1 MPTTVTMP
9 RLSDTMEAG
18 TVIKWHV
25 KEGDTVATG
34 DVLADVETDKATME
48 MQTYDD
54 GVVAKLLIGAGDRV
68 AIGTPIAVI
77 AMEGEDA
84 SSANSA
90 KPAAATAAPAP
101 RAAASTDAPVVVTGT
116 VVMPSAHADTGARAR
131 ISPVARRMAEEFGV
145 DINSLRGTGPGG
157 RVIKRDIEGAAARK
171 GSAAPASVATY
182 AGTTAGSHGSTMP
195 VVAAPAPAAAS
206 SMPVVAGL
214 GSREVAVSSMRQT
227 IARRLVESKS
237 TIPHYQ
243 VSMRFNMDPL
253 LELRKMLNAQLEPQG
268 VKLSVNDF
276 IVRACALAMAQ
287 HPYFNASW
295 AGDRII
301 IHGEVNVGVAVS
313 LPAERGGGL
322 VVAVIRNA
330 DQKGLRQIS
339 LDTRALAEK
348 ARTRGLGPE
357 DMMGA
362 TFTISNLGM
371 YGVDNF
377 TAIINPPNSA
387 ILACGAAA
395 ERPVVRNSQLCVG
408 TELDA
413 TLSLDHRVIDGAM
426 AAEYLT
432 TVRHNLENPATL
444 LV

>member
-25 KEGDTVATG
+25 KEGDTVASG

-77 AMEGEDA
+77 AVDGEDA
-84 SSANSA
+84 SSASGAN
-90 KPAAATAAPAP
+90 PAAASSAPAAPAP
-101 RAAASTDAPVVVTGT
+101 AETPVVVTGT
-116 VVMPSAHADTGARAR
+116 VVMPSAHADNGARAR
-131 ISPVARRMAEEFGV
+131 ISPVARRMAEELGV
-145 DINSLRGTGPGG
+145 DINSLRGSGPGG
-157 RVIKRDIEGAAARK
+157 RVIKRDIESAAARTS
-171 GSAAPASVATY
+171 GGTAPASM
-182 AGTTAGSHGSTMP
+182 MP
-195 VVAAPAPAAAS
+195 VVAASAPAAAPS
-206 SMPVVAGL
+206 LPVVAGP
-214 GSREVAVSSMRQT
+214 GAREVAVSGMRQT

-276 IVRACALAMAQ
+276 IVRSCALAMAQ

-387 ILACGAAA
+387 ILACGAAV
-395 ERPVVRNSQLCVG
+395 ERPVVRGGQLCVG

>member
-1 MPTTVTMP
+1 MPINVTMP
-9 RLSDTMEAG
+9 RLSDTMEQG
-18 TVIKWHV
+18 TVVKWHV
-25 KEGDTVATG
+25 KEGQKVSSG
-34 DVLADVETDKATME
+34 DVIADIETDKATME
-48 MQTYDD
+48 QSVFDD
-54 GVVAKLLIGAGDRV
+54 GVIAKLVCPEGKQVKVGELIAVLAVDGESPADAMAGAGAPAPKTAAPVAKA
-68 AIGTPIAVI
+68 A
-77 AMEGEDA
+77 
-84 SSANSA
+84 
-90 KPAAATAAPAP
+90 PAAAAPAP
-101 RAAASTDAPVVVTGT
+101 AASPIVAAQAVVVEDG
-116 VVMPSAHADTGARAR
+116 PRAR
-131 ISPVARRMAEEFGV
+131 ISPVARRMAQEMGV
-145 DINSLRGTGPGG
+145 DLAQVRGSGPGG
-157 RVIKRDIEGAAARK
+157 RVIKRDIEAAASRK
-171 GSAAPASVATY
+171 GGAAPAP
-182 AGTTAGSHGSTMP
+182 TMP
-195 VVAAPAPAAAS
+195 VVAAPAPVAAP
-206 SMPVVAGL
+206 SMPVVAGP
-214 GSREVAVSSMRQT
+214 GSREVAVSGMRQT

-276 IVRACALAMAQ
+276 IVRSCALAMAQ
-287 HPYFNASW
+287 HPFFNASW
-295 AGDRII
+295 AGDRIV

-357 DMMGA
+357 DMTGA

-387 ILACGAAA
+387 IMACGAAV

-408 TELDA
+408 TEMDA

>member
-25 KEGDTVATG
+25 KEGDTVASG

-77 AMEGEDA
+77 ALDGEDA
-84 SSANSA
+84 SSADSA
-90 KPAAATAAPAP
+90 KPAAAAPVAPAAPE
-101 RAAASTDAPVVVTGT
+101 ASTEEPVVVTGT
-116 VVMPSAHADTGARAR
+116 VVMPSTHADTGARAR
-131 ISPVARRMAEEFGV
+131 ISPVARRMAEELGV

-157 RVIKRDIEGAAARK
+157 RVIKRDIEDAAARMD
-171 GSAAPASVATY
+171 GGAVPA
-182 AGTTAGSHGSTMP
+182 STMP
-195 VVAAPAPAAAS
+195 VVMAPAPAAAPS
-206 SMPVVAGL
+206 LPVVAGP
-214 GSREVAVSSMRQT
+214 GSREVAVSGMRQA

-253 LELRKMLNAQLEPQG
+253 LELRTMLNAQLEPQG

-357 DMMGA
+357 EMMGA

-371 YGVDNF
+371 YGVDHF

-387 ILACGAAA
+387 ILACGAAV
-395 ERPVVRNSQLCVG
+395 ERPVVRGRQLCVG